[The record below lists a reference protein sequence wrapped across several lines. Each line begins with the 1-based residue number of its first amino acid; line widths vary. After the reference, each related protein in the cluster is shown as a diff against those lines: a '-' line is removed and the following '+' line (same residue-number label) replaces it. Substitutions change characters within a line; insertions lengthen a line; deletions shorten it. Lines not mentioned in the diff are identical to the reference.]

1 MSADGLLDISNAL
14 LDSPQFRGQVR
25 QFDSFAGQLEA
36 GISALHKTS
45 KQLRA
50 ASQEYHARLTEM
62 IQQITAISKLSPLP
76 LQPKIDSTLQGFS
89 EHIGEIER
97 NRQLQTEQLQE
108 IVVQPL
114 ISDAESGRLAQVKQT
129 KKQADA
135 LQSDYE
141 AQLSR
146 LMSKKPTEDVGQL
159 EQSVEA
165 AKLRYVSKM
174 QSLSL
179 EYNLLASVG
188 QSEFLESFLS
198 LMYAQY
204 AYHHQAFSSLRD
216 FEPEMRQM
224 GEVIAQERR
233 KAHESIGEARDQ
245 VVEPQSARGSV
256 GGYMQV
262 GQHEDDNSVVE
273 TVADAEL
280 HPPATR
286 HRRKVSRSQRRSLA
300 SISLSPHGLFQMSG
314 YLFLRSQYSL
324 MASWQR
330 RWFEITNGALK
341 HCLPDERDCETVPLH
356 LCMVKRGTPADN
368 RRNVFEL
375 IAPNRTYLLQAE
387 SLDELNAWK
396 ACLKQAIETSLYAH
410 SPRAQH
416 AEIRPASQPPADSSH
431 PLPNTVEVRAVL
443 STQSSSMSSDSI
455 AVETQAQRVDKL
467 QRPRGNDKC
476 VDCGKAGPEWASIN
490 LGALMCIDCSGIHR
504 SLGVHVSKVRSIK
517 LDHWE
522 PEQLQLMQRLGNA
535 RVNRV
540 YEQQQQQQ
548 QQSGEKIDES
558 STRGDKQPYLQRKY
572 ADREFVAGYDG
583 DMAAKLVQAAET
595 ADLPTA
601 LEALAQG
608 ADANSQDSQGKLPLM
623 AAVEM
628 GDFAMLELLLQ
639 WGADINRRAQIS
651 ASTYKGSSS
660 NNLSEPA
667 AIDGTTA
674 LHLAVRL
681 GNVRMVWF
689 LIRKGAQWD
698 TPDGYGLLPLDI
710 ALEAS
715 NVQVVMALR
724 YAAFQ
729 KASGL
734 APGTLKPRQRLN
746 GSQST
751 ASSSAASNME
761 PVDMLDMDDSFI
773 RGWAVPPYS
782 PFASSSDSSDE
793 EQGSEFGELQTAL

>member
-1 MSADGLLDISNAL
+1 MSADGLLDISNAI

-25 QFDSFAGQLEA
+25 QFDSFAGQLETA
-36 GISALHKTS
+36 IHALHKTS

-50 ASQEYHARLTEM
+50 ASQEYHTRLTDM
-62 IQQITAISKLSPLP
+62 IQQIAAISKLSPLP
-76 LQPKIDSTLQGFS
+76 SQPKIERTLQGFS

-146 LMSKKPTEDVGQL
+146 LMSKKPAEDVGQL
-159 EQSVEA
+159 EQTVEA

-224 GEVIAQERR
+224 GEMIAQERR
-233 KAHESIGEARDQ
+233 KAQECIDEAREQ

-280 HPPATR
+280 LQPATR

-330 RWFEITNGALK
+330 RWFEITNGTLK

-396 ACLKQAIETSLYAH
+396 ACLKQAIESSLYAH
-410 SPRAQH
+410 SPRGQH
-416 AEIRPASQPPADSSH
+416 AEIRPASQPPADASYSM
-431 PLPNTVEVRAVL
+431 PNTVEVRAVL
-443 STQSSSMSSDSI
+443 STQSSNMSSDSI
-455 AVETQAQRVDKL
+455 TVETQAQRIGRL

-476 VDCGKAGPEWASIN
+476 VDCRKSSPEWASIN
-490 LGALMCIDCSGIHR
+490 LGVLMCIDCSGIHR
-504 SLGVHVSKVRSIK
+504 SMGVHVSKVRSIK

-535 RVNRV
+535 RVNRI
-540 YEQQQQQQ
+540 YEQQRQQG
-548 QQSGEKIDES
+548 GENIDES

-583 DMAAKLVQAAET
+583 DTAAKLVQAAEA

-608 ADANSQDSQGKLPLM
+608 ADANCQDSQGKLPLM

-628 GDFAMLELLLQ
+628 GDFSMLELLLQ

-660 NNLSEPA
+660 NDLSAPA

-734 APGTLKPRQRLN
+734 APGTLKPRQRSN
-746 GSQST
+746 GLQSAAT
-751 ASSSAASNME
+751 SSAASNAE

-773 RGWAVPPYS
+773 RDWAVPPYS

-793 EQGSEFGELQTAL
+793 EQGSEFGELQTASASS

>member
-1 MSADGLLDISNAL
+1 MGADGLLDISNAL

-25 QFDSFAGQLEA
+25 QFDAFAGQLET
-36 GISALHKTS
+36 GIQALHKTS

-50 ASQEYHARLTEM
+50 ASQEYHNRLMEM
-62 IQQITAISKLSPLP
+62 MQQITAISKLSPLP
-76 LQPKIDSTLQGFS
+76 SQQKIDSTLQGFS
-89 EHIGEIER
+89 EHINEIER

-114 ISDAESGRLAQVKQT
+114 INDAESGRLAQVRQAKR
-129 KKQADA
+129 QADS

-141 AQLSR
+141 TQLSR
-146 LMSKKPTEDVGQL
+146 LMSKKLTEDVGQL
-159 EQSVEA
+159 EQTVEA

-224 GEVIAQERR
+224 GELIALERR
-233 KAHESIGEARDQ
+233 KAHESIDEARDQ

-262 GQHEDDNSVVE
+262 GQHEDDSGSGIIE
-273 TVADAEL
+273 SVADATEL
-280 HPPATR
+280 HPPTTR

-330 RWFEITNGALK
+330 RWFEISDGSLK
-341 HCLPDERDCETVPLH
+341 HCTPDERDCETVPLH
-356 LCMVKRGTPADN
+356 LCMVKRGAPVDT

-410 SPRAQH
+410 SPQIQH
-416 AEIRPASQPPADSSH
+416 AEIRPASQPPTDSSH
-431 PLPNTVEVRAVL
+431 PTPSKVEVRAVL

-455 AVETQAQRVDKL
+455 VADTQAQRMDRL
-467 QRPRGNDKC
+467 QRPRGNGKC
-476 VDCGKAGPEWASIN
+476 VDCGKPNPEWASIN

-535 RVNRV
+535 RVNHI
-540 YEQQQQQQ
+540 YEQR
-548 QQSGEKIDES
+548 QSGEKIDES

-572 ADREFVAGYDG
+572 ADREFVAAYDG
-583 DMAAKLVQAAET
+583 DMAAKLVQAADA
-595 ADLPTA
+595 ADLPLA

-608 ADANSQDSQGKLPLM
+608 ANANCQDSLGKLPLM

-651 ASTYKGSSS
+651 ASTYKGGSS
-660 NNLSEPA
+660 NDLSEPA

-746 GSQST
+746 SSQPTSNGST
-751 ASSSAASNME
+751 ASNME
-761 PVDMLDMDDSFI
+761 PVDILDMDDSFI
-773 RGWAVPPYS
+773 RDWAVPPYS

-793 EQGSEFGELQTAL
+793 EQGSEFGELQTA